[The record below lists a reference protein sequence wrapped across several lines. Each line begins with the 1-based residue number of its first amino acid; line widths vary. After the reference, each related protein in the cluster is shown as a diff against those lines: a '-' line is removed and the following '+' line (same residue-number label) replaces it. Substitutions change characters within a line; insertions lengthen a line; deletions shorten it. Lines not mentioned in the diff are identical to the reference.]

1 MRKLRIILAAGAATM
16 ALATAAQAQEADPA
30 ATTAAPATV
39 EEDDDTIVVTA
50 QRREQQLEDV
60 PMSISVIGGGQ
71 IGESGALTTQD
82 LTQVTPGLVVA
93 RSSNYFQ
100 PTIRGIGSRN
110 SGVGDEPNVATFFDG
125 VYQAEQ
131 SATVFELANI
141 ERVEVLKGPQGTLF
155 GRNATGGAINVVTRR
170 PSADLGGQ
178 ASLSVG
184 EFGFMRGS
192 GYITGALNGSGSLA
206 ASVAGIYTSDDGYIR
221 NVFLNRTVGDRL
233 SYAVRPR
240 ILFEPSDRIEI
251 QLNGLYSFSSGN
263 APFSGL
269 AYRGSSIG
277 RRTPVA
283 GIPVNIAI
291 PAGPYET
298 ATQFVPVSEVEQ
310 WMVDARA
317 IVNLSFADLTLLA
330 SHAEAS
336 LINDSDLDLT
346 PWANQRNFLDRDSR
360 TRTQEVT
367 LTSRH
372 GGPFS
377 WIAGVHLIQDRALQ
391 DQTINVVIRRLGG
404 LRGNA
409 IAGFAEG
416 TWEALDGLFLTGG
429 VRYTRDRKRSLFQ
442 TPGQPASEGEAT
454 FTDFS
459 PRAVLRYEFSPDASA
474 YASYSEGYKTGTFNT
489 TSLQGT
495 LNPALPERVR
505 AYEVGVR
512 LSPLRGLSLSGAAFH
527 YDYTNLQVSIIQVV
541 DGALSTLLS
550 NSRGAKINGLEFGL
564 RYARGGLN
572 LSAGLSL
579 LDPEFSD
586 FPNASI
592 TETVFFDG
600 WPAGGRSNV
609 ADVTGNDLIRAPR
622 RSLNLSA
629 SYEFNVGQ
637 GTLRVG
643 ANALFSAR
651 YYLEAGNR
659 IAQPA
664 YEIVNGE
671 ITYTLPG
678 EHVSIGIFGRN
689 LTNQLYF
696 LSSTISTISDTVA
709 YDKPRWFGATLSFR
723 Y

>member
-1 MRKLRIILAAGAATM
+1 MRTLEIILITGAATL
-16 ALATAAQAQEADPA
+16 ALATAAQAQETVPPAQDA
-30 ATTAAPATV
+30 ATAQAD
-39 EEDDDTIVVTA
+39 EDVIVVTA
-50 QRREQQLEDV
+50 QRREQRLDDV

-71 IGESGALTTQD
+71 IGEGGALTTQD

-170 PSADLGGQ
+170 PNAEVGGQ

-192 GYITGALNGSGSLA
+192 GYITGGLNGSGTLA
-206 ASVAGIYTSDDGYIR
+206 ASLAGIYTSDDGYIR
-221 NVFLNRTVGDRL
+221 NVFLGRMVGDRL
-233 SYAVRPR
+233 SYAIRPR
-240 ILFEPSDRIEI
+240 ILFEPSDWIEI

-283 GIPVNIAI
+283 GIPVDIAI

-310 WMVDARA
+310 WLVDARA
-317 IVNLSFADLTLLA
+317 IISLGFADLTVLA
-330 SHAEAS
+330 SHAEAT

-346 PWANQRNFLDRDSR
+346 PWANQRNVIDRDSR

-391 DQTINVVIRRLGG
+391 DQTVNVVTRRLGG

-409 IAGFAEG
+409 VAGFAEG
-416 TWEALDGLFLTGG
+416 TWEAVDGLFLTGG

-442 TPGQPASEGEAT
+442 TPGQPASQGEAT

-474 YASYSEGYKTGTFNT
+474 YASYSEGYKTGTYNT
-489 TSLQGT
+489 TTLQGT
-495 LNPALPERVR
+495 LTPALPERVR

-512 LSPLRGLSLSGAAFH
+512 LSPLRGLSLTGAAFH
-527 YDYTNLQVSIIQVV
+527 YDYSNLQVSIIEVV
-541 DGALSTLLS
+541 NGALSTLLS
-550 NSRGAKINGLEFGL
+550 NSKGAEINGLEFGL
-564 RYARGGLN
+564 RYARGGLD
-572 LSAGLSL
+572 LSAGLSF
-579 LDPEFSD
+579 LDPQFSD

-592 TETVFFDG
+592 TETVLVNG
-600 WPAGGRSNV
+600 LPAGGRTIV

-629 SYEFNVGQ
+629 SYEFAVGD
-637 GTLRVG
+637 GSLRLSS
-643 ANALFSAR
+643 NALFSAR
-651 YYLEAGNR
+651 YFLEAGNR

-678 EHVSIGIFGRN
+678 DHVSIGIFGRN

-696 LSSTISTISDTVA
+696 LSNTISTISDTVA